1 MTYQQQ
7 DKSSKTVFISYA
19 REDASAAERLYQ
31 DLKNVGAI
39 PWRDK
44 DAIRAGENWKIAI
57 RKAIKT
63 NRYFVP
69 LFSSKSVEKIGYVQ
83 KEFKYAIDN
92 YDKFPESQIYIIPAR
107 LDDCEI
113 PYEKLEDIQYVDLF
127 PDWNKGV
134 NQIFDSIGV
143 VPQVITAQ
151 EHKQEEVWKMGLSDE
166 DWRDLLTSVYRKK
179 CVPFIGAGVYTIR
192 TDSQKE
198 PIPIS
203 RHIID
208 KWKGIYPLEDLYEL
222 ARVAALEDSYQ
233 LARLAQ
239 YLEIQ
244 GADERYPKTML
255 SDMLKDISPSYL
267 TSQTKSPYEVLSNM
281 DLPIYITSNYDRF
294 MEDALSRNPRKTAE
308 SDFCKWSDKLIKY
321 AKTVNIPSVFDQTQY
336 KPTEQRPLVY
346 HIHGDMNIPGSMV
359 LTERDYFE
367 FVINLNKSED
377 KDILPSVIR
386 TELATS
392 SLLFIGYS
400 LEDISFRSIFQG
412 FLSFLSSISNEFRTP
427 SIAVQIP
434 PTISNKGQIKVQKY
448 IEQYTRNMFDVRI
461 YWGSTVDFIAELDKR
476 WEDFKIKSDTKKGVY
491 H

>member
-1 MTYQQQ
+1 VAYQQQ
-7 DKSSKTVFISYA
+7 NGSSKTVFISYA
-19 REDASAAERLYQ
+19 REDAKAAERLYQ
-31 DLKNVGAI
+31 DLKNAGVL

-57 RKAIKT
+57 RKAIRS
-63 NRYFVP
+63 NRYFIP
-69 LFSSKSVEKIGYVQ
+69 LFSSNSVEKIGYIQ

-113 PYEKLEDIQYVDLF
+113 PYEKLEDIQNVDLF
-127 PDWNKGV
+127 PDWNEGIG
-134 NQIFDSIGV
+134 QIFESIGV
-143 VPQVITAQ
+143 QPQAMTEQAIKQ
-151 EHKQEEVWKMGLSDE
+151 EEEVWKMGLSEE
-166 DWRDLLTSVYRKK
+166 DWRDLLNSIYKKK
-179 CVPFIGAGVYTIR
+179 CVPFIGAGVYMIR
-192 TDSQKE
+192 TENQKE
-198 PIPIS
+198 PIPVS

-208 KWKGIYPLEDLYEL
+208 KWKVIYPLEDLYEL
-222 ARVAALEDSYQ
+222 ARVATMEDSYQ

-255 SDMLKDISPSYL
+255 SDMLKDIPPSYFA
-267 TSQTKSPYEVLSNM
+267 SQNKSPFEVLSNL

-294 MEDALSRNPRKTAE
+294 MEEALSKNPRKTAE

-321 AKTVNIPSVFDQTQY
+321 AKTVNIPSVFNQTQY
-336 KPTEQRPLVY
+336 KPTEERPLVY

-367 FVINLNKSED
+367 FVINLNKSDD

-400 LEDISFRSIFQG
+400 LEDISFRAIFQG

-461 YWGSTVDFIAELDKR
+461 YWGSTYDFIGELDRR
-476 WEDFKIKSDTKKGVY
+476 WHEFKSKK
-491 H
+491 